1 MLKRTLPILTGTV
14 LLVLMVSTCYPAG
27 ESFNFNQKDPRMAD
41 IKTVNGM
48 LNAYITKNDRDNVEK
63 LMAHTQDRA
72 SNYALLLMVE
82 FYEELSDDKLDTVK
96 QESPERW
103 KVFQMYLNKSLAWLS
118 LAKKADDF
126 LGGHLESALKAKLGE
141 K

>member
-1 MLKRTLPILTGTV
+1 MLKRTLAVLTGTV
-14 LLVLMVSTCYPAG
+14 LLVVMVATCHSAG
-27 ESFNFNQKDPRMAD
+27 ESLNFNPKDPKMRD
-41 IKTVNGM
+41 LKTVNGM
-48 LNAYITKNDRDNVEK
+48 LDAYIAKKDKSNVEK
-63 LMAHTQDRA
+63 LTAYTQDRA

-103 KVFQMYLNKSLAWLS
+103 KVFQMYLNKALAWLF
-118 LAKKADDF
+118 LTRKADDF
-126 LGGHLESALKAKLGE
+126 LGGHLESALKAKLGG